1 VAIKIQLYAL
11 SKLFIVLQVQPFWP
25 KLLFAQKEIP
35 ASDQKLPA
43 GLPVEDPNND
53 CSPIPDI
60 NPESSL
66 KLGTESQNGVATGH
80 DSLLEANVI
89 SSGRADLLRRIMH
102 AAEGIAETELLV
114 KGTVDVYVANGPV
127 IQRLD
132 DIEDQLTEL
141 EKAVGIVSG
150 SDAVSSESSALN
162 VAILSLLLMVL
173 LDQHYFRRP
182 HGMGI

>member
-1 VAIKIQLYAL
+1 M
-11 SKLFIVLQVQPFWP
+11 
-25 KLLFAQKEIP
+25 
-35 ASDQKLPA
+35 
-43 GLPVEDPNND
+43 
-53 CSPIPDI
+53 
-60 NPESSL
+60 
-66 KLGTESQNGVATGH
+66 ATGH
-80 DSLLEANVI
+80 GSRLEANVI

-102 AAEGIAETELLV
+102 VAEGIAETELLV

-150 SDAVSSESSALN
+150 SDAVSSGSSALN

-173 LDQHYFRRP
+173 LVQHYFRRP